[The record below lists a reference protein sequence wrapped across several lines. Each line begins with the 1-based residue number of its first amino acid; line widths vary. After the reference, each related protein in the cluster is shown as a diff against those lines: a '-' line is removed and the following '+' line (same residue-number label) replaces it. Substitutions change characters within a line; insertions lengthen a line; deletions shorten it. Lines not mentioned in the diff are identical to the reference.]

1 MFCNNLDPNYKLI
14 YSKKLIKQSCFY
26 EEDGEPSEPVL
37 RQGIIKNDLY
47 KNRKYISTINGKSEF
62 NPLVEIYS
70 RIYTDNDGTLILN
83 IWDIVRHQV
92 IKQIIINTKLNNF
105 NINNLKSLHDSFK
118 TICESDSTTTLIDLL
133 KKIKYE
139 SNNLKFEEYC

>member
-47 KNRKYISTINGKSEF
+47 KNDASHKYYLLVSKSAETPETF
-62 NPLVEIYS
+62 NKVC
-70 RIYTDNDGTLILN
+70 NILSEYAAQQTHTPATEAFLEEHY
-83 IWDIVRHQV
+83 RV
-92 IKQIIINTKLNNF
+92 I
-105 NINNLKSLHDSFK
+105 LKGNALQMLA
-118 TICESDSTTTLIDLL
+118 EL
-133 KKIKYE
+133 
-139 SNNLKFEEYC
+139 